1 MRTINI
7 INHRKEETLAAR
19 PIMLMAEG
27 SGLKEIYGKVMAMF
41 LKQGIMIE
49 RMYLQ
54 VKGKDLAISI
64 HGLNGNILYLEL
76 HNFVNDHANFPYK
89 GDFLLE
95 GLSDG
100 SVISALTKATE
111 TLPSS
116 NNSNTLLTLI
126 SPRNRG
132 GRYGNMTLSG
142 QHVTNYTTGDLSAYA
157 GISSISLP
165 IIWSDNKGSLLHLK
179 GLVTHTSS
187 SSDNTASN
195 RRQSAALTAHLR
207 ASKTPVDIPI
217 MFHIERTGNNYGTG
231 IVPAV
236 DLICTHNKSLVK
248 ESLPSNLDIG
258 NLAFLYELPR
268 GTISSII
275 GKGNKKRPFGEL
287 LVCYDTTRCVGGD
300 KLNVVC
306 RTVNTSVSDG
316 TKEDTTVETK
326 NLDEQGELLYANTN
340 SQGVSTI
347 NYSTWFDLVQTA
359 RSGTLSFST
368 FPNVMEGEVTELI
381 GVTNNGDVVYGLKNK
396 TMTVITT
403 ISTLGRAM
411 QFEPKLLETLPEPVR
426 KRSKKIVKTYDDKL
440 IQALAERKDKPR
452 LFKRLNTLIAK
463 LHSSDDY
470 KKWKA
475 VSDAECERLGQPK
488 EYELEVVFLLYLK
501 TAETV
506 TIEDVTEFNKLK

>member
-27 SGLKEIYGKVMAMF
+27 SGLKEIYGKVMAIF

-54 VKGKDLAISI
+54 IKGKDLAISI

-76 HNFVNDHANFPYK
+76 HDFVNDYTDLPYK

-100 SVISALTKATE
+100 PVISALSKAADFLNE
-111 TLPSS
+111 TAS
-116 NNSNTLLTLI
+116 TVLTLI
-126 SPRNRG
+126 SQRTRG

-142 QHVTNYTTGDLSAYA
+142 HAIGNYTSGNLSAYA
-157 GISSISLP
+157 GISSISFP
-165 IIWSDNKGSLLHLK
+165 IIWSDNKGSLLNLK
-179 GLVTHTSS
+179 GLVTHTAS
-187 SSDNTASN
+187 SSDSNVSN
-195 RRQSAALTAHLR
+195 RRLSAALTSHLSAR
-207 ASKTPVDIPI
+207 TTPSEIPI
-217 MFHIERTGNNYGTG
+217 MFHIEQSGNNYGTG
-231 IVPAV
+231 TVPAV
-236 DLICTHNKSLVK
+236 NLICTHNKSLVK

-287 LVCYDTTRCVGGD
+287 LVCYDATGD
-300 KLNVVC
+300 KLKIVC

-326 NLDEQGELLYANTN
+326 RLDEQGKLLYSNTN

-347 NYSTWFDLVQTA
+347 SYSTWFDTVQTA

-381 GVTNNGDVVYGLKNK
+381 GVTNNGDLVYGLKNK
-396 TMTVITT
+396 FMTVITT

-411 QFEPKLLETLPEPVR
+411 QFEPKLLEILPDPVK

-440 IQALAERKDKPR
+440 IQALEERKNKPR
-452 LFKRLNTLIAK
+452 LFKRLNLLIAK
-463 LHSSDDY
+463 LNSSDDY

-475 VSDAECERLGQPK
+475 VSDAECKRLDQPK
-488 EYELEVVFLLYLK
+488 EYELEAVFLLYLK